1 MSNITIE
8 DARPKI
14 EDDHNAENYEHLN
27 DKDLTE
33 CFGELEWRANQCAFK
48 DFNFAR
54 VSQVNEFFGYFGEF
68 WDIENLLSYIGYR
81 SDLIKFELDCLDGSE
96 EIK

>member
-1 MSNITIE
+1 VGHIHTDTWGIGTAQSAKN
-8 DARPKI
+8 
-14 EDDHNAENYEHLN
+14 LS
-27 DKDLTE
+27 L
-33 CFGELEWRANQCAFK
+33 RANQCAFK